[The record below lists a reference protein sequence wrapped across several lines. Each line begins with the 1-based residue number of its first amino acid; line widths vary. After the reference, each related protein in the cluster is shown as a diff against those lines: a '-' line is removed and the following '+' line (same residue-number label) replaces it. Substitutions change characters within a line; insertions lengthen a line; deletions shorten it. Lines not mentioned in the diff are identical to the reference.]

1 MHSNAVAPA
10 PDSSAAAPRLG
21 YRPELDGVR
30 GVAAVVVV
38 VFHCGVGSFG
48 GGFVAVDT
56 FFVLSGFLITAL
68 LLQEHARSGRIRLGH
83 FYARRVL
90 RLAPALALYLT
101 AILLGSFLLTHEP
114 AAGAGMRREVL
125 YSATYVINWTIAF
138 GHSQMSPV
146 YHTWSLAVEEQFYLL
161 IPLLIVGLLAARAR
175 PLGIAAAL
183 GVMGLLSAADR
194 TAMWAAGA
202 PAARAIYGLDARAD
216 SLLAGCTMGALW
228 AAGRLSSDARLWRGP
243 ALVGGLALAAVVV
256 FVKGGTEANFEWVY
270 FVAWASSAAVL
281 GYLLCRPDAAAARA
295 LRAGPMVY
303 LGRLSYGIYLWHF
316 AAVYALG
323 LKVPRLPM
331 PARVAAVLLFSLV
344 AAAVSY
350 HVVERPILRLKA
362 RVAGPA
368 HGAQAAKAAVRPAA

>member
-1 MHSNAVAPA
+1 MAPA
-10 PDSSAAAPRLG
+10 PDSSAESPAAPRLG
-21 YRPELDGVR
+21 YRPELDGLR
-30 GVAAVVVV
+30 GVAAVVIVL
-38 VFHCGVGSFG
+38 FHCGVERAA
-48 GGFVAVDT
+48 GGFVAVDA

-68 LLQEHARSGRIRLGH
+68 LMQEHARAGRINLGH

-101 AILLGSFLLTHEP
+101 AILIGSFVVPHT
-114 AAGAGMRREVL
+114 AAVGAGVRREVL
-125 YSATYVINWTIAF
+125 YSAIYAINWTIAF

-194 TAMWAAGA
+194 TAMWASGA

-228 AAGRLSSDARLWRGP
+228 AAGRLSADARNWRWP
-243 ALVGGLALAAVVV
+243 ALAGALAMAAVVL
-256 FVKGGTEANFEWVY
+256 FVKGGPEANFGWVY
-270 FVAWASSAAVL
+270 FAAWASSAAVL

-295 LRAGPMVY
+295 LRAGPTVY
-303 LGRLSYGIYLWHF
+303 LGRLSYGLYLWHF
-316 AAVYALG
+316 GVIYALDAVVPG
-323 LKVPRLPM
+323 LPTA
-331 PARVAAVLLFSLV
+331 ARVAAAMALSLAT
-344 AAAVSY
+344 AAAS
-350 HVVERPILRLKA
+350 HHAVEQPILRLKRKLA
-362 RVAGPA
+362 APA
-368 HGAQAAKAAVRPAA
+368 HGALPTAPTA